1 MDRYVRNIGAI
12 SAQEQQQ
19 LRQCSVCIA
28 GLGGLGGY
36 ILEFSARLGIG
47 CVTGIDF
54 DRFEESNLNRQ
65 LLSTPGNIGSEKAAA
80 AAKRMMLVND
90 EVHFTACTEK
100 LSAENAGKLLA
111 GHNLVFDALDSAESR
126 LILSSACAGLN
137 IPLVHGAVNG
147 WLAQAAVIYPGDDTL
162 EKLYAGIPARS
173 RPPAVLPFTPA
184 AAASLQVSLALRVLL
199 RREVPPPGMLYLLDL
214 LTMEIDQMII

>member
-1 MDRYVRNIGAI
+1 MDRYFRNIGAI
-12 SAQEQQQ
+12 SAEEQHK
-19 LRQCSVCIA
+19 LKQCSVCIA

-36 ILEFSARLGIG
+36 ILEFMTRLGIG
-47 CVTGIDF
+47 SITGIDF
-54 DRFEESNLNRQ
+54 DRFETTNLNRQ
-65 LLSTPGNIGSEKAAA
+65 LLSGVNNTGSEKAEAA
-80 AAKRMMLVND
+80 AQRVKLINS
-90 EVHFTACTEK
+90 EVRFTAITEK
-100 LSAENAGKLLA
+100 LTAANAAQLLA
-111 GHNLVFDALDSAESR
+111 GHDLVFDALDSAEGR
-126 LILSSACAGLN
+126 LVLAYACSGLN